1 MGPFPC
7 RGEDAGLQSSTNTF
21 PRTVTTHQGSQRK
34 PRAKPFHAHPHP
46 DSIHGPRLIILP
58 GCHGEPG
65 HSNGVR
71 KSLSR
76 QCRELC
82 APGGSRCYGD
92 DSALAL
98 CHQFPRPGGGSRPRP
113 RRRDSRAASQSREA
127 LVAVVICCSPRAPE
141 AGLCSFGEST
151 HPPDWGRIPEVMV
164 LRLPCPWPSSYPQT

>member
-1 MGPFPC
+1 MGPSLAA
-7 RGEDAGLQSSTNTF
+7 GKTAGLQSSTNTF

-46 DSIHGPRLIILP
+46 DSIHGPRLIITAL
-58 GCHGEPG
+58 
-65 HSNGVR
+65 VVMV
-71 KSLSR
+71 SLGTPMVSGSL
-76 QCRELC
+76 CAGSAELC

-113 RRRDSRAASQSREA
+113 RRRYSRAASQSREA
-127 LVAVVICCSPRAPE
+127 LVAVVICCSLRAPE